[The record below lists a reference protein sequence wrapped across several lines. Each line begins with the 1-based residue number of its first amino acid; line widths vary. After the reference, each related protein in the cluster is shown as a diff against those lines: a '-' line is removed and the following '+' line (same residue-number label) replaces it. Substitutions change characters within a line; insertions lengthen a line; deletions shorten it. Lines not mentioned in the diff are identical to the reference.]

1 MSNPPAEPERYELS
15 CVVDPY
21 RDGWTLAEFLS
32 HRFRYHPPDLWR
44 ERLAEGAVRVNG
56 EIAGAEAAVR
66 KGDRIEYTIWHA
78 EPAVDFRHEV
88 LHEDAELLA
97 VSKSGNLPVH
107 AGGKFIRNTLIAHLR
122 PRYGDELRPV
132 HRLDRE
138 TSGVVLLA
146 KTREAARALEVQ
158 FRERRVGKEYV
169 AVLRGRVE
177 QELVVD
183 GAIARR
189 EPAEPPYFRVVEVG
203 GKPAVTRFRPIETA
217 GPPGA
222 AGATLV
228 TAEPEGG
235 RTNQIRVHA
244 AHAGHPILGDKI
256 YGVPPE
262 LARRFVAEG
271 EWAGLLEAAGAARHL
286 LHCAAL
292 TVEHPADGS
301 RLRLEAAAPPDL
313 RNALERVS
321 KGLSGPG

>member
-1 MSNPPAEPERYELS
+1 MSNPSPEPQRYELS
-15 CVVDPY
+15 CSVDPY
-21 RDGWTLAEFLS
+21 RDGWALAEFLS
-32 HRFRYHPPDLWR
+32 HRFRYHPPELWR
-44 ERLAEGAVRVNG
+44 ERLADGAVRVNG
-56 EIAGAEAAVR
+56 EVAGADTVVR

-88 LHEDAELLA
+88 LHEDGALLA

-122 PRYGDELRPV
+122 ARYGDELRPA

-169 AVLRGRVE
+169 AVLRGRLEADLLVE
-177 QELVVD
+177 

-189 EPAEPPYFRVVEVG
+189 EPAEPPYFRVVEAG
-203 GKPAVTRFRPIETA
+203 GKPAATRFRPLEA
-217 GPPGA
+217 GVA
-222 AGATLV
+222 AGGDPVTLV
-228 TAEPEGG
+228 AAEPEGG

-256 YGVPPE
+256 YGVPPD

-271 EWAGLLEAAGAARHL
+271 EWPGLLVAAGAARHL
-286 LHCAAL
+286 LHCAVL
-292 TVEHPADGS
+292 TVEHPDTGAP
-301 RLRLEAAAPPDL
+301 LRIEAPPPADL
-313 RNALERVS
+313 RDARGAPPGADSGAL
-321 KGLSGPG
+321 